1 MDLLE
6 IVNIKSKIERKKRM
20 NSEYQELAKLVEKF
34 VDRKFTPS
42 IPKEAEKRIKEELQM
57 IKKCKNAYQYLIAY
71 KISQKTKIDRK
82 IMIDRVCGS
91 SYIAYL
97 LGITFVNPLE
107 YSIPYEDGFN
117 TITFDLE
124 FEESYFEKM
133 KSYALI
139 ISREYNIFAK
149 TIEDLKKY
157 NIYLGTS
164 FYANILEQL
173 EKRTKINRNSIF
185 LKDRLIYESFHN
197 QNLSLL
203 MDERTRKSKLL
214 QDKLFSIQTLSELA
228 EFLSLERSTFAYPL
242 EKNNYFSFFPIY
254 KEDIYFYLCSHNLK
268 ELAIEIMNFVYR
280 GDSSR
285 EKEKWNNYAFIMKE
299 HEIADDYIDYC
310 KNIYFLYPKSY
321 CYNRAILY
329 VWLAY
334 YKIYYPQIYKE
345 VRGI

>member
-1 MDLLE
+1 MS
-6 IVNIKSKIERKKRM
+6 N
-20 NSEYQELAKLVEKF
+20 EYQELRKIVERISHKKF
-34 VDRKFTPS
+34 LSS
-42 IPKEAEKRIKEELQM
+42 IPKEVKKRIQEEFQL
-57 IKKCKNAYQYLIAY
+57 IGKFKNAYQYLIAY

-124 FEESYFEKM
+124 FEESYFEKI
-133 KSYALI
+133 KDYALT

-173 EKRTKINRNSIF
+173 EKRTKVNRNSIS
-185 LKDRLIYESFHN
+185 LKDKYIYESFHN
-197 QNLSLL
+197 QDFSLL
-203 MDERTRKSKLL
+203 IDEGTRKSKLL

-228 EFLSLERSTFAYPL
+228 EFLSLECSTFAYPL

-254 KEDIYFYLCSHNLK
+254 KEDIYFYLCLHNLK

-280 GDSSR
+280 GGPSR

-299 HEIADDYIDYC
+299 HGITDDYIDYC

-321 CYNRAILY
+321 CYNRAILH